1 MMKTTRLF
9 VALCLLATMAATAS
23 AAETVSV
30 YVTGASQGWI
40 QGDSTKTSLGREN
53 SIEATYYSHMLFA
66 EPDPRSG
73 ITGTVRDHFPITIVK
88 RLDKA
93 TPNLMTAW
101 QNHERLTVIFKFF
114 RPNPSGDG
122 TTQQFYTVT
131 IDHAYIAGIR
141 REVPDAI
148 DPVSASNPPVERI
161 SFTYGG
167 YSEVWVP
174 TGVSSATEWTKNMT
188 KVPLC
193 DVNFDGVVNMKDFAI
208 LANEWLDSY

>member
-1 MMKTTRLF
+1 MKRTYLLTALYLVMA
-9 VALCLLATMAATAS
+9 VATGAS

-30 YVTGASQGWI
+30 FVTGASQGWI
-40 QGDSTKTSLGREN
+40 QGDSTRISLGREN

-66 EPDPRSG
+66 EPDAKSG

-88 RLDKA
+88 LLDKA
-93 TPNLMTAW
+93 TPNLLTAW

-114 RPNPSGDG
+114 RPNPVGDG
-122 TTQQFYTVT
+122 TTQQFCTVT

-141 REVPDAI
+141 REVPDTI
-148 DPVSASNPPVERI
+148 DPVTSSNPPVERI

-167 YSEVWVP
+167 YSEVWTP
-174 TGVSSATEWTKNMT
+174 TGVSAATEWTKNMT

-193 DVNFDGVVNMKDFAI
+193 DVNFDGIVNMKDFAI
-208 LANEWLDSY
+208 LADEWLDSY